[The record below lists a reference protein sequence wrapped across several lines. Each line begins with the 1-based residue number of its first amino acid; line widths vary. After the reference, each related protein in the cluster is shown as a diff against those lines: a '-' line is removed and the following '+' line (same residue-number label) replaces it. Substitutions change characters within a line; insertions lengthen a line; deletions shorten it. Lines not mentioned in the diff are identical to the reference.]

1 MRIRLKTEPNGK
13 YQKIDIQRGTSIEEL
28 YKQMKVQLPYTVLGA
43 RVDCKY
49 EGMRFQLEHECD
61 VELLDMRTQAA
72 CYVYQD
78 SLCMIFITAANEVLD
93 GVQVEVANSLN
104 QGLYIE
110 LKGISP
116 VPEETVDK
124 IRARMQEM
132 IDQDI
137 PFKKEFKTSEEI
149 SEIIDRQGYMNNTV
163 RLMHEFSRD
172 FRLKL
177 YTLDGYSQFA
187 YGLMAPSTGYMKC
200 FELRPYRYGVLLRFP
215 NSHEPDRLPEYHNQ
229 PKLYQAFG
237 EQTRW
242 DRLLDVNY
250 VADLN
255 EQIRAG
261 KSKDLIQVA
270 EALQEKKI
278 AEIADQIRQLKKR
291 IILIAGP
298 SSSGKTTFARRLKVQ
313 LKVNGLDAICL
324 STDDYFK
331 ERGETPLDEN
341 GDPDY
346 EGFGAIDRDLFTQNM
361 NDLLEGKEVDLPT
374 FNFLT
379 GHKEYGKHKTVLR
392 PGQPVVIEGIHGLNG
407 KLTEGI
413 PDEEKFKIY
422 ISPLTQ
428 LNVDEHNRV
437 PTTDERLLRR
447 LVRDYQFRGHS
458 ASETIQEWPKVR
470 AGEDV
475 NIFPY
480 SGEADVL
487 FNSYLVYEIAVLKKY
502 AEPLLRS
509 VPLDDPAYAEASRM
523 MKFLHFFETIPDD
536 SVIVNNS
543 ILREFIGGSIF
554 VS

>member
-13 YQKIDIQRGTSIEEL
+13 YQKFDIQRGISIESL
-28 YKQMKVQLPYTVLGA
+28 YKQMEDKLPYTILAA
-43 RVDCKY
+43 RVNCKY
-49 EGMRFQLEHECD
+49 EGLRFQLEHECD

-72 CYVYQD
+72 SYVYQD
-78 SLCMIFITAANEVLD
+78 SLTMIFITAANNVLN
-93 GVQVEVANSLN
+93 GVRVEVANSLN

-116 VPEETVDK
+116 VPDQVVDQ
-124 IRARMQEM
+124 IRDRMQEL
-132 IDQDI
+132 IDENL
-137 PFKKEFKTSEEI
+137 PYRKEFKTSEEI
-149 SEIIDRQGYMNNTV
+149 SEIVKNQGFMDNTV
-163 RLMHEFSRD
+163 RLMQEFSKD

-187 YGLMAPSTGYMKC
+187 YGLMAPSTGYIKC
-200 FELRPYRYGVLLRFP
+200 FELRPYRFGVLLRFP
-215 NSHEPDRLPEYHNQ
+215 NNHEPDRLPEYRNQ

-242 DRLLDVNY
+242 DRLLQINY

-255 EQIRAG
+255 EQIRQG
-261 KSKDLIQVA
+261 KSVNLIQVA

-278 AEIADQIRQLKKR
+278 AEIADQIRRLRKR

-313 LKVNGLDAICL
+313 LEVNGLDAICL
-324 STDDYFK
+324 STDDYFR

-346 EGFGAIDRDLFTQNM
+346 EGFGAIDRELFTQNM
-361 NDLLEGKEVDLPT
+361 NDLLAGETVDLPV

-379 GHKEYGKHKTVLR
+379 GHKEFGKQITSLR
-392 PGQPVVIEGIHGLNG
+392 PGQPVIIEGIHGLNG

-413 PDEEKFKIY
+413 PDEEKYKIY

-428 LNVDEHNRV
+428 LNIDEHNRV

-447 LVRDYQFRGHS
+447 MVRDYQFRGHS
-458 ASETIQEWPKVR
+458 ASETISEWPKVR

-480 SGEADVL
+480 SSEADVL

-509 VPLDDPAYAEASRM
+509 VTLDDPSYAEASRM
-523 MKFLHFFETIPDD
+523 MKFLHFFETIEDD

-543 ILREFIGGSIF
+543 ILREFIGGSVF

>member
-13 YQKIDIQRGTSIEEL
+13 YQKADIARGTSIEEL
-28 YKQMKVQLPYTVLGA
+28 YRKLEDKLPYTVLAA
-43 RVDCKY
+43 RVNCKY
-49 EGMRFQLEHECD
+49 EGLRFQLEHECD
-61 VELLDMRTQAA
+61 VELLDLRTQAA
-72 CYVYQD
+72 SYVYQD
-78 SLCMIFITAANEVLD
+78 SLSMIFVTAANEVLD
-93 GVQVEVANSLN
+93 GVRVEVANSLN

-110 LKGISP
+110 LKGYSP
-116 VPEETVDK
+116 VSDEIVDK
-124 IRARMQEM
+124 IRDRMQEM
-132 IDQDI
+132 IDADI
-137 PFKKEFKTSEEI
+137 PFEKTFKASAEI
-149 SEIIDRQGYMNNTV
+149 AEIVDEQGYMNNTV
-163 RLMHEFSRD
+163 RLMNEFTKD

-177 YTLDGYSQFA
+177 YTLNGYSEFA
-187 YGLMAPSTGYMKC
+187 YGLMAPSTGYLKI
-200 FELRPYRYGVLLRFP
+200 FELRRYKFGVLLRFP
-215 NSHEPDRLPEYHNQ
+215 NCHEPDRLPEYRNQ

-242 DRLLDVNY
+242 DRLLGINY

-261 KSKDLIQVA
+261 KSRDLIQVA

-278 AEIADQIRQLKKR
+278 AEIADQIRQMQKR

-313 LKVNGLDAICL
+313 LRVVGLEAICL
-324 STDDYFK
+324 STDDYFR

-341 GDPDY
+341 GEPDY
-346 EGFGAIDRDLFTQNM
+346 EGFGAIDKDLFTQNM
-361 NDLLEGKEVDLPT
+361 NDLLDGKKVDLPV
-374 FNFLT
+374 FDFLS
-379 GHKEYGKHKTVLR
+379 GQKQYGKNVTELR
-392 PGQPVVIEGIHGLNG
+392 PGQPIIIEGIHGLNSR
-407 KLTEGI
+407 LTEGI
-413 PDEEKFKIY
+413 AEEEKFKIY

-458 ASETIQEWPKVR
+458 ASETIAEWPKVR

-487 FNSYLVYEIAVLKKY
+487 FNSYLDYEIAVLRKY

-509 VPLDDPAYAEASRM
+509 VTLDDPSYAEANRM
-523 MKFLHFFETIPDD
+523 MKFLHFFETIEDD
-536 SVIVNNS
+536 EVIVNNS

>member
-13 YQKIDIQRGTSIEEL
+13 YQKVDVQRGVSIESL
-28 YKQMKVQLPYTVLGA
+28 YKQMADKLPYTVLAA
-43 RVDCKY
+43 RVNCKY
-49 EGMRFQLEHECD
+49 EGLRFQLEHECD
-61 VELLDMRTQAA
+61 VELLDMRTQATS
-72 CYVYQD
+72 YVYQD
-78 SLCMIFITAANEVLD
+78 SLTMIFIVAANEVLD

-116 VPEETVDK
+116 VPEEIVGK
-124 IRARMQEM
+124 IRDRMQDL
-132 IDQDI
+132 IDRDL
-137 PFKKEFKTSEEI
+137 PYRKEFKTSAEI
-149 SEIIDRQGYMNNTV
+149 GEIIGKQGYMENTV
-163 RLMHEFSRD
+163 RLMHEFSKD

-200 FELRPYRYGVLLRFP
+200 FELRAYRFGLLLRFP
-215 NSHEPDRLPEYHNQ
+215 NNHEPDRLPEYHNQ

-242 DRLLDVNY
+242 DRLLQINY

-255 EQIRAG
+255 EQVRQGNANN
-261 KSKDLIQVA
+261 LIQVA

-278 AEIADQIRQLKKR
+278 AEIADEIRRLRKR

-313 LKVNGLDAICL
+313 LAVNGLNAICL

-341 GDPDY
+341 GEPDY

-361 NDLLEGKEVDLPT
+361 NDLLAGRTVDLPV

-379 GHKEYGKHKTVLR
+379 GHKEYGKEVTSLR
-392 PGQPVVIEGIHGLNG
+392 PGQPVIIEGIHGLNG

-413 PDEEKFKIY
+413 PEEEKYKIY

-447 LVRDYQFRGHS
+447 MVRDYQFRGHS
-458 ASETIQEWPKVR
+458 ASETIREWPKVR

-509 VPLDDPAYAEASRM
+509 VTLDDPSYAEASRM
-523 MKFLHFFETIPDD
+523 MKFLHFFETIEDD

-543 ILREFIGGSIF
+543 ILREFIGGSVF

>member
-13 YQKIDIQRGTSIEEL
+13 YQKIDIQRGISIESL
-28 YKQMKVQLPYTVLGA
+28 YKQMEDKLPYTILAA
-43 RVDCKY
+43 RVNCKY
-49 EGMRFQLEHECD
+49 EGLRFQLEHECD

-72 CYVYQD
+72 SYVYQD
-78 SLCMIFITAANEVLD
+78 SLTMIFITAANNVLN
-93 GVQVEVANSLN
+93 GVRVEVANSLN

-116 VPEETVDK
+116 VPDQVVDQ
-124 IRARMQEM
+124 IRDRMQEL
-132 IDQDI
+132 IDENL
-137 PFKKEFKTSEEI
+137 PYRKEFKTSEEI
-149 SEIIDRQGYMNNTV
+149 SEIVKNQGFMDNTV
-163 RLMHEFSRD
+163 RLMQEFSKD

-187 YGLMAPSTGYMKC
+187 YGLMAPSTGYIKC
-200 FELRPYRYGVLLRFP
+200 FELRPYRFGVLLRFP
-215 NSHEPDRLPEYHNQ
+215 NNHEPDRLPEYRNQ

-242 DRLLDVNY
+242 DRLLQINY

-255 EQIRAG
+255 EQIRQG
-261 KSKDLIQVA
+261 KSVNLIQVA

-278 AEIADQIRQLKKR
+278 AEIADQIRRLRKR

-313 LKVNGLDAICL
+313 LEVNGLDAICL
-324 STDDYFK
+324 STDDYFR

-346 EGFGAIDRDLFTQNM
+346 EGFGAIDRELFTQNM
-361 NDLLEGKEVDLPT
+361 NDLLAGETVDLPV

-379 GHKEYGKHKTVLR
+379 GHKEFGKQITSLR
-392 PGQPVVIEGIHGLNG
+392 PGQPVIIEGIHGLNG

-413 PDEEKFKIY
+413 PDEEKYKIY

-428 LNVDEHNRV
+428 LNIDEHNRV

-447 LVRDYQFRGHS
+447 MVRDYQFRGHS
-458 ASETIQEWPKVR
+458 ASETIAEWPKVR

-480 SGEADVL
+480 SSEADVL

-509 VPLDDPAYAEASRM
+509 VTLDDPSYAEASRM
-523 MKFLHFFETIPDD
+523 MKFLHFFETIEDD

-543 ILREFIGGSIF
+543 ILREFIGGSVF

>member
-13 YQKIDIQRGTSIEEL
+13 YQKIDIQRGISIESL
-28 YKQMKVQLPYTVLGA
+28 YKQMEDKLPYTILAA
-43 RVDCKY
+43 RVNCKY
-49 EGMRFQLEHECD
+49 EGLRFQLEHECD

-72 CYVYQD
+72 SYVYQD
-78 SLCMIFITAANEVLD
+78 SLTMIFITATNNVLN
-93 GVQVEVANSLN
+93 GVRVEVANSLN

-116 VPEETVDK
+116 VPDQVVDQ
-124 IRARMQEM
+124 IRDRMQEL
-132 IDQDI
+132 IDENL
-137 PFKKEFKTSEEI
+137 PYRKEFKTSEEI
-149 SEIIDRQGYMNNTV
+149 SEIVKNQGFMDNTV
-163 RLMHEFSRD
+163 RLMQEFSKD

-187 YGLMAPSTGYMKC
+187 YGLMAPSTGYIKC
-200 FELRPYRYGVLLRFP
+200 FELRPYRFGVLLRFP
-215 NSHEPDRLPEYHNQ
+215 NNHEPDRLPEYRNQ

-242 DRLLDVNY
+242 DRLLQINY

-255 EQIRAG
+255 EQIRQG
-261 KSKDLIQVA
+261 KSVNLIQVA

-278 AEIADQIRQLKKR
+278 AEIADQIRRLRKR

-313 LKVNGLDAICL
+313 LEVNGLDAICL
-324 STDDYFK
+324 STDDYFR

-346 EGFGAIDRDLFTQNM
+346 EGFGAIDRELFTQNM
-361 NDLLEGKEVDLPT
+361 NDLLAGETVDLPV

-379 GHKEYGKHKTVLR
+379 GHKEFGKQITSLR
-392 PGQPVVIEGIHGLNG
+392 PGQPVIIEGIHGLNG

-413 PDEEKFKIY
+413 PDEEKYKIY

-428 LNVDEHNRV
+428 LNIDEHNRV

-447 LVRDYQFRGHS
+447 MVRDYQFRGHS
-458 ASETIQEWPKVR
+458 ASETISEWPKVR

-480 SGEADVL
+480 SSEADVL

-509 VPLDDPAYAEASRM
+509 VTLDDPSYAEASRM
-523 MKFLHFFETIPDD
+523 MKFLHFFETIEDD

-543 ILREFIGGSIF
+543 ILREFIGGSVF

>member
-13 YQKIDIQRGTSIEEL
+13 YQKIDIQRGISIESL
-28 YKQMKVQLPYTVLGA
+28 YKQMEDKLPYTILAA
-43 RVDCKY
+43 RVNCKY
-49 EGMRFQLEHECD
+49 EGLRFQLEHECD

-72 CYVYQD
+72 SYVYQD
-78 SLCMIFITAANEVLD
+78 SLTMIFIVAANEVLD

-116 VPEETVDK
+116 VPEDTVDR
-124 IRARMQEM
+124 IREKMQDM
-132 IDQDI
+132 IDRDI
-137 PFKKEFKTSEEI
+137 PYHKEFKTSEEI
-149 SEIIDRQGYMNNTV
+149 SGIVKNQGFMDNTV
-163 RLMHEFSRD
+163 RLMQEFSKD

-187 YGLMAPSTGYMKC
+187 YGLMAPSTGYIKC
-200 FELRPYRYGVLLRFP
+200 FELRPYRFGVLLRFP
-215 NSHEPDRLPEYHNQ
+215 NNHEPDRLPEYRNQ

-242 DRLLDVNY
+242 DRLLQINY
-250 VADLN
+250 VPDLN
-255 EQIRAG
+255 EQIRQG
-261 KSKDLIQVA
+261 KSVNLIQVA

-278 AEIADQIRQLKKR
+278 AEIADQIRRLRKR

-313 LKVNGLDAICL
+313 LEVNGLDAICL

-346 EGFGAIDRDLFTQNM
+346 EGFGAIDRELFTQNM
-361 NDLLEGKEVDLPT
+361 NGLLAGETVDLPV

-379 GHKEYGKHKTVLR
+379 GHKEFGKQLTSLR
-392 PGQPVVIEGIHGLNG
+392 PGQPVIIEGIHGLNG

-428 LNVDEHNRV
+428 LNIDEHNRV

-447 LVRDYQFRGHS
+447 MVRDYQFRGHS
-458 ASETIQEWPKVR
+458 ASETIAEWPKVR

-480 SGEADVL
+480 SSEADVL

-509 VPLDDPAYAEASRM
+509 VTLDDPSYAEASRM
-523 MKFLHFFETIPDD
+523 MKFLHFFETIEDD

-543 ILREFIGGSIF
+543 ILREFIGGSVF

>member
-13 YQKIDIQRGTSIEEL
+13 YQKIDIQRGISIESL
-28 YKQMKVQLPYTVLGA
+28 YKQMEDKLPYTILAA
-43 RVDCKY
+43 RVNCKY
-49 EGMRFQLEHECD
+49 EGLRFQLEHECD

-72 CYVYQD
+72 SYVYQD
-78 SLCMIFITAANEVLD
+78 SLTMIFITAANNVLN
-93 GVQVEVANSLN
+93 GVRVEVANSLN

-116 VPEETVDK
+116 VPEQVVDQ
-124 IRARMQEM
+124 IRDRMQEL
-132 IDQDI
+132 IDENL
-137 PFKKEFKTSEEI
+137 PYRKEFKTSEEI
-149 SEIIDRQGYMNNTV
+149 SEIVKNQGFMDNTV
-163 RLMHEFSRD
+163 RLMQEFSKD

-187 YGLMAPSTGYMKC
+187 YGLMAPSTGYIKC
-200 FELRPYRYGVLLRFP
+200 FELRPYRFGVLLRFP
-215 NSHEPDRLPEYHNQ
+215 NNHEPERLPEYRNQ

-242 DRLLDVNY
+242 DRLLQINY

-255 EQIRAG
+255 EQIRQG
-261 KSKDLIQVA
+261 KSVNLIQVA

-278 AEIADQIRQLKKR
+278 AKIADQIRRLRKR

-313 LKVNGLDAICL
+313 LEVNGLDAICL
-324 STDDYFK
+324 STDDYFR

-346 EGFGAIDRDLFTQNM
+346 EGFGAIDRELFTQNM
-361 NDLLEGKEVDLPT
+361 NDLLAGETVDLPV

-379 GHKEYGKHKTVLR
+379 GHKEFGKQITSLR
-392 PGQPVVIEGIHGLNG
+392 PGQPVIIEGIHGLNG

-413 PDEEKFKIY
+413 PDEEKYKIY

-428 LNVDEHNRV
+428 LNIDEHNRV

-447 LVRDYQFRGHS
+447 MVRDYQFRGHS
-458 ASETIQEWPKVR
+458 ASETISEWPKVR

-480 SGEADVL
+480 SSEADVL

-509 VPLDDPAYAEASRM
+509 VTLDDPSYAEASRM
-523 MKFLHFFETIPDD
+523 MKFLHFFETIEDD

-543 ILREFIGGSIF
+543 ILREFIGGSVF

>member
-13 YQKIDIQRGTSIEEL
+13 YQKIDIQRGISIESL
-28 YKQMKVQLPYTVLGA
+28 YKQMEDKLPYTILAA
-43 RVDCKY
+43 RVNCKY
-49 EGMRFQLEHECD
+49 EGLRFQLEHECD

-72 CYVYQD
+72 SYVYQD
-78 SLCMIFITAANEVLD
+78 SLTMIFITAANNVLN
-93 GVQVEVANSLN
+93 GVRVEVANSLN

-116 VPEETVDK
+116 VPDQVVDQ
-124 IRARMQEM
+124 IRDRMQEL
-132 IDQDI
+132 IDENL
-137 PFKKEFKTSEEI
+137 PYRKEFKTSEEI
-149 SEIIDRQGYMNNTV
+149 SEIVKNQGFMDNTV
-163 RLMHEFSRD
+163 RLMQEFSKD

-187 YGLMAPSTGYMKC
+187 YGLMAPSTGYIKC
-200 FELRPYRYGVLLRFP
+200 FELRPYRFGVLLRFP
-215 NSHEPDRLPEYHNQ
+215 NNHEPDRLPEYRNQ

-242 DRLLDVNY
+242 DRLLQINY

-255 EQIRAG
+255 EQIRQG
-261 KSKDLIQVA
+261 KSVNLIQVA

-278 AEIADQIRQLKKR
+278 AEIADQIRRLRKR

-313 LKVNGLDAICL
+313 LEVNGLDAICL
-324 STDDYFK
+324 STDDYFR

-346 EGFGAIDRDLFTQNM
+346 EGFGAIDRELFTQNM
-361 NDLLEGKEVDLPT
+361 NDLLAGETVDLPV

-379 GHKEYGKHKTVLR
+379 GHKEFGKQITSLR
-392 PGQPVVIEGIHGLNG
+392 PGQPVIIEGIHGLNG

-413 PDEEKFKIY
+413 PDEEKYKIY

-428 LNVDEHNRV
+428 LNIDEHNRV

-447 LVRDYQFRGHS
+447 MVRDYQFRGHS
-458 ASETIQEWPKVR
+458 ASETISEWPKVR

-480 SGEADVL
+480 SSEADVL

-509 VPLDDPAYAEASRM
+509 VTLDDPSYAEASRM
-523 MKFLHFFETIPDD
+523 MKFLHFFETIEDD

-543 ILREFIGGSIF
+543 ILREFIGGSVF